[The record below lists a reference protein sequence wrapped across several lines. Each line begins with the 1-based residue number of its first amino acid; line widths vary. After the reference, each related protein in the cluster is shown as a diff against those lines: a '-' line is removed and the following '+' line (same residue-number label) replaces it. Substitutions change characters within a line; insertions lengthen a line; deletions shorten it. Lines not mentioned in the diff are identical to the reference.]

1 MFREGEEHKPINP
14 WTYRPARLGRREQQQ
29 GQQGQEGN
37 SGERIIVSKYI

>member
-14 WTYRPARLGRREQQQ
+14 WIYRSVRLGQREQQQ
-29 GQQGQEGN
+29 QQQH